1 MGLVLIAHTY
11 TATSTHVQLKNLDF
25 TTNTY
30 INALR
35 ENVVYIE
42 VLGNFAL
49 KYSFI
54 IGWIQLPLTQYGEL
68 LVAFPFIAMLVVHE
82 NRPKGMDD
90 EMSNIKESAVIKP
103 MTSPC

>member
-54 IGWIQLPLTQYGEL
+54 IG
-68 LVAFPFIAMLVVHE
+68 
-82 NRPKGMDD
+82 
-90 EMSNIKESAVIKP
+90 
-103 MTSPC
+103 